1 MDKEEVL
8 QTSQTAA
15 LIASGAPE
23 TGDAVNFLL
32 STVNFGV
39 DCSAGKGMELVQ
51 SSSSLLVP
59 GVTCIY
65 VL

>member
-32 STVNFGV
+32 CTVNFGV
-39 DCSAGKGMELVQ
+39 TPVDCSAGGKARAWR
-51 SSSSLLVP
+51 
-59 GVTCIY
+59 
-65 VL
+65 